1 MAYKANQAL
10 IGAFVLGALLLAVAS
25 VVILGGDHF
34 LRRTQTV
41 VAYFDGSLK
50 GLEIGAPVTFNGV
63 KIGSVIDIGVV
74 IDRRDASI
82 RTPVVFSIDFRHFH
96 LAGGGRIK
104 VPGDLP
110 KSELLIEHGLRARL
124 AVQSFVTGQLA
135 VELNFYPKTPVRLT
149 GHTKDDVEVP
159 TIPSQFDQL
168 TRTLEN
174 LPIEALVV
182 EASETLRS
190 IRALASA
197 PEVKSGLVKLDRVLS
212 DVDELVRR
220 VDSKIDPLS
229 ARVDQAAVETRTTM
243 AQTQAALARL
253 TPAATATLADYQA
266 LAQDTRKL
274 VAHADTQIEILSTS
288 LQQALADT
296 HSVLGDDSPLRYD
309 LANTLQEMT
318 KTAKSL
324 RALAEYLE
332 RHPEALLMG
341 KQRDA
346 GR

>member
-104 VPGDLP
+104 APGDLP

-149 GHTKDDVEVP
+149 GLTKDYVEVP

-174 LPIEALVV
+174 LPIEALVA
-182 EASETLRS
+182 EATETLRS
-190 IRALASA
+190 IRAVASA
-197 PEVKSGLVKLDRVLS
+197 PEVKDRKS
-212 DVDELVRR
+212 
-220 VDSKIDPLS
+220 
-229 ARVDQAAVETRTTM
+229 TR
-243 AQTQAALARL
+243 LNSSL
-253 TPAATATLADYQA
+253 T
-266 LAQDTRKL
+266 
-274 VAHADTQIEILSTS
+274 
-288 LQQALADT
+288 
-296 HSVLGDDSPLRYD
+296 
-309 LANTLQEMT
+309 
-318 KTAKSL
+318 
-324 RALAEYLE
+324 
-332 RHPEALLMG
+332 
-341 KQRDA
+341 
-346 GR
+346 

>member
-1 MAYKANQAL
+1 MARKANQAL
-10 IGAFVLGALLLAVAS
+10 VGAFVLGALLLAVAG
-25 VVILGGDHF
+25 VVVLGGGHF
-34 LRRTQTV
+34 LRRAETV

-50 GLEIGAPVTFNGV
+50 GLDIGSPVTFNGV
-63 KIGSVIDIGVV
+63 KIGSVVDIGVV
-74 IDRRDASI
+74 IDPRDGSI
-82 RTPVVFSIDFRHFH
+82 RTPVVFSIDLRHLH

-104 VPGDLP
+104 APGDLP

-149 GHTKDDVEVP
+149 GLTKDYVEVP

-174 LPIEALVV
+174 LPIEALVA
-182 EASETLRS
+182 EATETLRS

-197 PEVKSGLVKLDRVLS
+197 PEVKSSLVKVDRVLG
-212 DVDELVRR
+212 DVDKLVRH

-229 ARVDQAAVETRTTM
+229 ARVDQAAVETRITM
-243 AQTQAALARL
+243 AQTQAALAQL

-266 LAQDTRKL
+266 LAQDTRK
-274 VAHADTQIEILSTS
+274 QIDVLATS
-288 LQQALADT
+288 LRQALADT

-324 RALAEYLE
+324 RTLAEYLE